1 MTKIFVGI
9 LLTLT
14 ALPTQAQVPADPN
27 APATPAAP
35 TTPAVNPPATLA
47 GVMKAMSATLKKI
60 TAQAADAGKNA
71 DSAKLTQDLIDMTK
85 NSKNHIP
92 PSIKNLPKDQLK
104 VQQDQYLK
112 MIDDSL
118 TLQQELLVAFQNN
131 DNTKAAD
138 ALNKINASK
147 KEGHNAFK

>member
-1 MTKIFVGI
+1 MKKIFVGI
-9 LLTLT
+9 LLTFT
-14 ALPTQAQVPADPN
+14 VIIAQAQVPVDTN
-27 APATPAAP
+27 APAATAAN
-35 TTPAVNPPATLA
+35 VPATLG

-60 TAQAADAGKNA
+60 TAQATDASKNI
-71 DSAKLTQDLIDMTK
+71 DSAKLTEELIDMAK

-92 PSIKNLPKDQLK
+92 KSIKDLPKDQLT
-104 VQQDQYLK
+104 VQQEQYLK
-112 MIDDSL
+112 MIDENIA
-118 TLQQELLVAFQNN
+118 LQQELLAAFQNN